1 MASKDEVYLRHILD
15 AILAIE
21 QFIGVKEKNEFLQDK
36 LLQAGAVRELEVIG
50 EAAKKLSPA
59 AQERAPEIPWK
70 SIAGM
75 RDKLIH
81 DYFSV
86 DLEAVWK
93 TLQEDLPL
101 LKQAVMKLL
110 ESQ

>member
-1 MASKDEVYLRHILD
+1 MVNKDEVYLRHILD
-15 AILAIE
+15 AILTIE
-21 QFIGVKEKNEFLQDK
+21 QFVAEKEKTQFLQDK
-36 LLQAGAVRELEVIG
+36 LLQAGAVRELEIIG
-50 EAAKKLSPA
+50 EATKKLSVVIKNQA
-59 AQERAPEIPWK
+59 TEIPWK

-93 TLQEDLPL
+93 TIQEDLPL
-101 LKQAVMKLL
+101 LKRAVSQLL
-110 ESQ
+110 KM